1 MHIHTL
7 DLDFLDLTDAVA
19 VFVVEGPAGLALV
32 ETGPA
37 STLPHLEAA
46 LARHGWQ
53 IADFQ
58 HIFLT
63 HIHFDH
69 AGAAWAFAGKGATI
83 YVHPRGLPHLAAPE
97 KLYNSARMIYGDT
110 MDQLWGPMH
119 PIPSSQLRA
128 PAHGEVIE
136 AVGLRF
142 TAWHTPGHAVH
153 HVAWEV
159 EAPGPSVEE
168 APPSPPVKGGDG
180 THSAAGIEH
189 DAKATTDVLPSVEEA
204 PPAPPVRGGDGAHSA
219 AGTTHDRPATTD
231 VLPPF
236 MGGQGGAWGQGGA
249 IFTGD
254 VAGVRIGGGPV
265 MPPCPPP
272 DIQVEEWQASLQ
284 LLRDSPVQTLY
295 LTHFGRV
302 TDKKA
307 HLDELE
313 QRLLAWAEWIRPYAE
328 QQTPAADIVPAFQ
341 EFVQEELAAQG
352 MSVTMRQR
360 YEVANPSFMSVSGLL
375 RYWNKKNKLS

>member
-1 MHIHTL
+1 
-7 DLDFLDLTDAVA
+7 
-19 VFVVEGPAGLALV
+19 
-32 ETGPA
+32 
-37 STLPHLEAA
+37 
-46 LARHGWQ
+46 
-53 IADFQ
+53 
-58 HIFLT
+58 
-63 HIHFDH
+63 
-69 AGAAWAFAGKGATI
+69 
-83 YVHPRGLPHLAAPE
+83 
-97 KLYNSARMIYGDT
+97 
-110 MDQLWGPMH
+110 
-119 PIPSSQLRA
+119 
-128 PAHGEVIE
+128 
-136 AVGLRF
+136 
-142 TAWHTPGHAVH
+142 
-153 HVAWEV
+153 
-159 EAPGPSVEE
+159 
-168 APPSPPVKGGDG
+168 
-180 THSAAGIEH
+180 
-189 DAKATTDVLPSVEEA
+189 
-204 PPAPPVRGGDGAHSA
+204 
-219 AGTTHDRPATTD
+219 
-231 VLPPF
+231 
-236 MGGQGGAWGQGGA
+236 
-249 IFTGD
+249 
-254 VAGVRIGGGPV
+254 